1 MKELL
6 NSLTKLFPEVSEF
19 NILCSKELY
28 PKMLKELNKE
38 LTGNPEPNIF
48 IRSFELD
55 NKGFT
60 IREGISIEKGFKV
73 EF

>member
-6 NSLTKLFPEVSEF
+6 NSLVKLFPEVNEY

-28 PKMLKELNKE
+28 QNLLKQLNTEL
-38 LTGNPEPNIF
+38 GNPTSNIL
-48 IRSFELD
+48 IKSFEMD
-55 NKGFT
+55 NKSFN
-60 IREGISIEKGFKV
+60 IREGLSIEKGFKV